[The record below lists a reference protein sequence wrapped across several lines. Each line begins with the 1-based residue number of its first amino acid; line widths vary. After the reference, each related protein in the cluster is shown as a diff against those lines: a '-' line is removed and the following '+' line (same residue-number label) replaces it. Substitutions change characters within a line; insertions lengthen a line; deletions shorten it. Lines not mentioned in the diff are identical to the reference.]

1 MTDTHLRDKVSK
13 LAQTN
18 VKDAY
23 ILIKKIEQ
31 PWFKAQALSYVARYS
46 NNADVLKVTNEV
58 RKIAYECDDDYKK
71 SSVRAWE
78 IVALAECGFKKE
90 SIKSLNEVVELASK
104 IEPLSSRCE
113 SLFQLFQASCH
124 IDMKV
129 AEKLYERMKSLCPI
143 EEHWRAKRAIKNANE
158 ILEGEIIVRE
168 YFW

>member
-18 VKDAY
+18 IKDAY
-23 ILIKKIEQ
+23 ILTKKIKQ
-31 PWFKAQALSYVARYS
+31 PWFKAQALSYVVRYS
-46 NNADVLKVTNEV
+46 NNADVLKVSNEA
-58 RKIAYECDDDYKK
+58 RKTAYECDDNYKK
-71 SSVRAWE
+71 SAVRAWE

-90 SIKSLNEVVELASK
+90 STKALNESVELASK

-124 IDMKV
+124 LDMKV
-129 AEKLYERMKSLCPI
+129 AEKLYERMQTLCPI
-143 EEHWRAKRAIKNANE
+143 EEHWRAKRAIKSANE
-158 ILEGEIIVRE
+158 ILEGKTIARE